1 MTVASPVWDPEV
13 YTRFNAE
20 RLRPGFEL
28 MARVP
33 DDLPPGPVWDLGF
46 GTGDH
51 AAALAARFPSR
62 EVFGLDRS
70 PDMLAAAS
78 RLAARVVWRQGDLD
92 DWSAPE
98 PAALLFS
105 NAALHWLPE
114 HHTLFARLFAQLAPG
129 GVLAVQM
136 PNNLD
141 NAAHRT
147 GFDLVEEWGLAEA
160 SGHLF
165 RGDWVLDPAA
175 YYDLLRAAGAGRID
189 IWETVYQHQIV
200 SGGVTAWVE
209 GTMLRPV
216 LSTLDAL
223 KGAAFLAAYR
233 ERVDEAYP
241 PQADGVTLY
250 PQSRIFMVAQR

>member
-1 MTVASPVWDPEV
+1 MTATPHWDPDI
-13 YTRFNAE
+13 YARFKAE

-28 MARVP
+28 MARIP
-33 DDLPPGPVWDLGF
+33 DDLPSGAVWDLGC

-51 AAALAARFPSR
+51 AAALAMRFADR
-62 EVFGLDRS
+62 EVIGLDRS
-70 PDMLAAAS
+70 ADMLAAA
-78 RLAARVVWRQGDLD
+78 AQHGAPVTWRRGDLTG
-92 DWSAPE
+92 WTAPE

-114 HHTLFARLFAQLAPG
+114 HHTLFTRLFGMLAPG

-141 NAAHRT
+141 NAAHRV
-147 GFDLVEEWGLAEA
+147 GFELVEQWGLAEA

-165 RGDWVLDPAA
+165 RGDWVLGPAA
-175 YYDLLRAAGAGRID
+175 YYDLLRVAGARTID
-189 IWETVYQHQIV
+189 VWETVYQHQIV

-216 LSTLDAL
+216 LSTLDAER
-223 KGAAFLAAYR
+223 GAAFLAAYR
-233 ERVDEAYP
+233 ARVDEAYP
-241 PQADGVTLY
+241 PRTDGVTLY
-250 PQSRIFMVAQR
+250 PQSRIFMVARR